1 MTCRREALRAIVA
14 NVHVIDSVEAF
25 EAAADDRAAGN
36 GALVLMPAG
45 LGLRLFWNDG
55 GAELAQAF
63 FAAYG
68 EADEIDRRL
77 AAIDNEEGP

>member
-1 MTCRREALRAIVA
+1 MTCRRESLRAIVE

-25 EAAADDRAAGN
+25 EAAADDRATGN
-36 GALVLMPAG
+36 GALILMPAG

-63 FAAYG
+63 FDANS
-68 EADEIDRRL
+68 EAVEIDRRFT
-77 AAIDNEEGP
+77 AIDNEEGP

>member
-25 EAAADDRAAGN
+25 EVANYRRETG
-36 GALVLMPAG
+36 GGGLILMPAG

-63 FAAYG
+63 FDAYT
-68 EADEIDRRL
+68 EADEIDRRFT
-77 AAIDNEEGP
+77 AIDNEEGP

>member
-1 MTCRREALRAIVA
+1 MTCRREALRTIIE

-25 EAAADDRAAGN
+25 EVANYLRETG
-36 GALVLMPAG
+36 GGSLILMPAG

-63 FAAYG
+63 FDAYR
-68 EADEIDRRL
+68 EAVEMDQRL

>member
-25 EAAADDRAAGN
+25 EVANYLRETG
-36 GALVLMPAG
+36 GGSLILMPAG

-63 FAAYG
+63 FDAYG

-77 AAIDNEEGP
+77 TAIDNEEGP